1 VNHVKVSFAGV
12 GRMGMPMCANLVR
25 AGYAVTAG
33 DVRPG
38 RETEVTR
45 CGARWGGEA
54 AAAAAGA
61 DVLITMLP
69 GTQELTEV
77 MLGPGGVLAV
87 LPPGAT
93 WIDMTSTDP
102 AAGAE
107 LAAAAHGRG
116 VRVLEAP
123 VGGGVPAAVAG
134 TLQLF
139 VGGDAALLEQHR
151 AMLEALADPAR
162 IAHVGGTGSGYTA
175 KLLVNLLWF
184 GQAVATAEALLLGRR
199 AGIDLDV
206 LRGVLAGSAAASHF
220 ITDDLSA
227 LFQGDYLASFGLDRC
242 CEELAAVTALARADR
257 VPFELSEH
265 VERIYRR
272 ALDRYGPADGEL
284 LPIAMLEEQAGL
296 RLRGHRGAGPS
307 LVHGPQCQPDALRP
321 DG

>member
-1 VNHVKVSFAGV
+1 
-12 GRMGMPMCANLVR
+12 MGMPMCANLVQ
-25 AGYAVTAG
+25 AGYTVTAG

-38 RETEVTR
+38 RETEVTA
-45 CGARWGGEA
+45 CGARWAGEA
-54 AAAAAGA
+54 AEAAAGA

-87 LPPGAT
+87 LPPEAT

-102 AAGAE
+102 KAGRE

-139 VGGDAALLEQHR
+139 VGGDAVLLEQHR
-151 AMLEALADPAR
+151 ALLQVLADPAR
-162 IAHVGGTGSGYTA
+162 ITHVGGTGTGYTA

-206 LRGVLAGSAAASHF
+206 LRSAFAGSAAASHF
-220 ITDDLSA
+220 ITHDLSA
-227 LFQGDYLASFGLDRC
+227 LFQGDYLTSFGLDRC
-242 CEELAAVTALARADR
+242 CEELAAVTALARENR
-257 VPFELSEH
+257 MPFELSEH
-265 VERIYRR
+265 VERVYRL
-272 ALDRYGPADGEL
+272 ALDRYGPVDGEL
-284 LPIAMLEEQAGL
+284 LAVAMLEEQAGV
-296 RLRGHRGAGPS
+296 RLRGGGT
-307 LVHGPQCQPDALRP
+307 
-321 DG
+321 

>member
-1 VNHVKVSFAGV
+1 MEVSFVGL

-33 DVRPG
+33 DVRPD
-38 RETEVTR
+38 REMQVTA
-45 CGARWGGEA
+45 CGARWGGKA
-54 AAAAAGA
+54 AGAAGGA

-77 MLGPGGVLAV
+77 MLGPDGVLAV
-87 LPPGAT
+87 LQPGAT
-93 WIDMTSTDP
+93 WIDMTSADP
-102 AAGAE
+102 AAGRE
-107 LAAAAHGRG
+107 LAAAADGRG
-116 VRVLEAP
+116 VGVLEAP

-139 VGGDAALLEQHR
+139 VGGDTALLKRHLALLQV
-151 AMLEALADPAR
+151 LADPVR
-162 IAHVGGTGSGYTA
+162 ISHVGGTGTGYTA
-175 KLLVNLLWF
+175 KLLANLLWF

-206 LRGVLAGSAAASHF
+206 LRGVLADSAPASHF
-220 ITDDLSA
+220 ITHDLSA

-242 CEELAAVTALARADR
+242 CEELAAVTALAREGE

-265 VERIYRR
+265 VERVYRR

-296 RLRGHRGAGPS
+296 HLRGGA
-307 LVHGPQCQPDALRP
+307 A
-321 DG
+321 